1 MPGRTRDARRLLR
14 RPASIPGVNRLPLH
28 RWAEV
33 LREEA
38 PQIVRLSAAVIIAY
52 LLVHQVQPGS
62 TDLTGPLT
70 ALLVVRTSAYQ
81 TLRSGL
87 DRIAAVLSGVLM
99 AVGISALFGLTW
111 WSLGMVIAGGLVL
124 AHLLRLGDNLI
135 EVPISAM
142 LILGSA
148 QADTAAEVRLFNTLI
163 GAAVGIVFTVVVPA
177 RVQIDDAGQAVRR
190 VAETTA
196 DALRRAG
203 VEMSEELTRARLGAW
218 LDDIHSA
225 LPLVARAEE
234 EVREADE
241 TRKLNPLVLRPTLAS
256 NAAPI
261 LRTGLASLD
270 RALLA
275 IRQLLLA
282 IAIEAPDEA
291 PDQAGDAD
299 PRQAELR
306 HAFAV
311 VLLDISDAVRAFG
324 TLVEAE
330 AYGREAA
337 TVDAMAETLE
347 VLRETRAI
355 VTELLM
361 VDVGDDSSIW
371 LLRGSIL
378 GAVEQVLAALDVEQ
392 RARTRAEVRRAESR
406 RNELPVMTRL
416 GIGKDPWQQ
425 LEE

>member
-1 MPGRTRDARRLLR
+1 MPGRTLDARRLLR
-14 RPASIPGVNRLPLH
+14 RPTSIPGADWLPLH
-28 RWAEV
+28 RWADV
-33 LREEA
+33 LREEGS
-38 PQIVRLSAAVIIAY
+38 QIVRLTAAVIIAY
-52 LLVHQVQPGS
+52 LLVHRVQPGS

-87 DRIAAVLSGVLM
+87 DRVAAVLAGVLV
-99 AVGISALFGLTW
+99 AVGFSSLFGLTW
-111 WSLGMVIAGGLVL
+111 WSLGAAIAAALVL

-142 LILGSA
+142 LILGAA
-148 QADTAAEVRLFNTLI
+148 QAGTAAEVRLLNTLI
-163 GAAVGIVFTVVVPA
+163 GAAVGIGFTVVVPA
-177 RVQIDDAGQAVRR
+177 RVPIDDAGHAVRR

-196 DALRRAG
+196 EALRRAG
-203 VEMSEELTRARLGAW
+203 VEMSQELTRARLGSW

-225 LPLVARAEE
+225 LPLVARAED
-234 EVREADE
+234 EVRKADE
-241 TRKLNPLVLRPTLAS
+241 SRKLNPLVLRPTLAT

-270 RALLA
+270 RALLG

-291 PDQAGDAD
+291 GDAD
-299 PRQAELR
+299 PAQAELR
-306 HAFAV
+306 QAFAV
-311 VLLDISDAVRAFG
+311 VLLDIADAVRAFG
-324 TLVEAE
+324 SLVEAE
-330 AYGREAA
+330 AFGREAA
-337 TVDAMAETLE
+337 TVDALAETLE

>member
-1 MPGRTRDARRLLR
+1 MPGGTRDARRGLR
-14 RPASIPGVNRLPLH
+14 RPSSIPGINRLPLD
-28 RWAEV
+28 RWTQV
-33 LREEA
+33 LRQEA
-38 PQIVRLSAAVIIAY
+38 SQIARLSAAVIIAY

-81 TLRSGL
+81 TLRTGL
-87 DRIAAVLSGVLM
+87 DRVAAVLFGVLI
-99 AVGISALFGLTW
+99 AVGFSALFGLTW
-111 WSLGMVIAGGLVL
+111 WSLGAAIAAALVL

-148 QADTAAEVRLFNTLI
+148 QAGIAAEVRLLNTLI

-177 RVQIDDAGQAVRR
+177 RVPIDDAGQAVRR
-190 VAETTA
+190 VADAAA

-203 VEMSEELTRARLGAW
+203 VEMSEELTRTGVGAW
-218 LDDIHSA
+218 LDDIHKA

-241 TRKLNPLVLRPTLAS
+241 SRVLNPMVLRPTLAS

-282 IAIEAPDEA
+282 IAMEAPDE
-291 PDQAGDAD
+291 AGDAD
-299 PRQAELR
+299 PRQTELR
-306 HAFAV
+306 SAFAV
-311 VLLDISDAVRAFG
+311 VILDISDAVRAFG
-324 TLVEAE
+324 SLVEAE

-337 TVDAMAETLE
+337 AIDAMGETLE

-361 VDVGDDSSIW
+361 VDVGDDASVW

-392 RARTRAEVRRAESR
+392 RARTRSEVRRAETR
-406 RNELPVMTRL
+406 RSELSVMTRL
-416 GIGKDPWQQ
+416 GIGRDPWQR
-425 LEE
+425 LGDG

>member
-1 MPGRTRDARRLLR
+1 MPGRTLDARRLLR
-14 RPASIPGVNRLPLH
+14 RPTSIPGADWLPLH
-28 RWAEV
+28 RWADV
-33 LREEA
+33 LREEGS
-38 PQIVRLSAAVIIAY
+38 QIVRLTAAVIIAY
-52 LLVHQVQPGS
+52 LLVHRVQPGS

-87 DRIAAVLSGVLM
+87 DRVAAVLAGVLV
-99 AVGISALFGLTW
+99 AVGFSSLFGLTW
-111 WSLGMVIAGGLVL
+111 WSLGAAIAAALVL

-142 LILGSA
+142 LILGAA
-148 QADTAAEVRLFNTLI
+148 QAGTAAEVRLLNTLI
-163 GAAVGIVFTVVVPA
+163 GAAVGIGFTVVVPA
-177 RVQIDDAGQAVRR
+177 RVPIDDAGHAVRR

-196 DALRRAG
+196 EALRRAG
-203 VEMSEELTRARLGAW
+203 VEMSQELTRARLGSW
-218 LDDIHSA
+218 LEDIHSA
-225 LPLVARAEE
+225 LPLVARAED
-234 EVREADE
+234 EVRKADE
-241 TRKLNPLVLRPTLAS
+241 SRKLNPLVLRPTLAT

-270 RALLA
+270 RALLG

-291 PDQAGDAD
+291 GDAD
-299 PRQAELR
+299 PAQAELR
-306 HAFAV
+306 QAFAV
-311 VLLDISDAVRAFG
+311 VLLDIADAVRAFG
-324 TLVEAE
+324 SLVEAE
-330 AYGREAA
+330 AFGREAA
-337 TVDAMAETLE
+337 TVDALAETLE

>member
-1 MPGRTRDARRLLR
+1 MPGRTHDARRLLR
-14 RPASIPGVNRLPLH
+14 RPQSIPGVNRLPFD
-28 RWAEV
+28 RWAEI
-33 LREEA
+33 LREEGS
-38 PQIVRLSAAVIIAY
+38 QVVRLTAAVIIAY

-87 DRIAAVLSGVLM
+87 DRIAAVLSGVLL

-111 WSLGMVIAGGLVL
+111 WSLGFVIAGGLVV
-124 AHLLRLGDNLI
+124 AHLMRLGDNLL
-135 EVPISAM
+135 EVSISAM
-142 LILGSA
+142 LILGAA
-148 QADTAAEVRLFNTLI
+148 QAGTAAEVRLLNTLI
-163 GAAVGIVFTVVVPA
+163 GAAVGVVFTVVVPA
-177 RVQIDDAGQAVRR
+177 RVPIDDAGEAVRK
-190 VAETTA
+190 VADAAAE
-196 DALRRAG
+196 ALRRAG
-203 VEMSEELTRARLGAW
+203 VEMSEQLTRARLATW
-218 LDDIHSA
+218 LDEVHA
-225 LPLVARAEE
+225 TLPLVARAEE
-234 EVREADE
+234 AVREADE
-241 TRKLNPLVLRPTLAS
+241 SRVLNPLILRRTLAA

-291 PDQAGDAD
+291 ADDRQPD

-337 TVDAMAETLE
+337 TVDALAETLE

-361 VDVGDDSSIW
+361 VDVGDDTSTW

-378 GAVEQVLAALDVEQ
+378 GAVEQVLSALDVEQ
-392 RARTRAEVRRAESR
+392 RARTRSEVRRAESR
-406 RNELPVMTRL
+406 RSELPVMTRL

-425 LEE
+425 LDD

>member
-1 MPGRTRDARRLLR
+1 MPGRTRDARRVLR
-14 RPASIPGVNRLPLH
+14 RPTSIPGVNRLPLH

-33 LREEA
+33 LRAEA
-38 PQIVRLSAAVIIAY
+38 SQIVRLSAAVIIAY

-81 TLRSGL
+81 TLRSGI
-87 DRIAAVLSGVLM
+87 DRVAAVLFGVLI
-99 AVGISALFGLTW
+99 AVGFGSLFGLTW
-111 WSLGMVIAGGLVL
+111 WSLGAAIAAALVL
-124 AHLLRLGDNLI
+124 AHLLGLGDNLI

-142 LILGSA
+142 LILGAA
-148 QADTAAEVRLFNTLI
+148 QAGTAAEVRLLNTLI

-177 RVQIDDAGQAVRR
+177 RVPIDDAGQAVRR

-225 LPLVARAEE
+225 LPLVVRAEE

-241 TRKLNPLVLRPTLAS
+241 SRKLNPLVLRPTLAS

-282 IAIEAPDEA
+282 IAIEVPDEGA
-291 PDQAGDAD
+291 EAD

-361 VDVGDDSSIW
+361 VDVGDDTSIW

-406 RNELPVMTRL
+406 RSELPVMTRL

-425 LEE
+425 LDE